1 MESIKF
7 RLVVRGTDSEGR
19 RVRRV
24 RTVETPT
31 YEKAWHEFG
40 EDHAQDMADG
50 LRDLSY
56 SVLPPIG
63 WCVDGSTSRGFEAA

>member
-1 MESIKF
+1 MDSIKF

-31 YEKAWHEFG
+31 YEQAWHEFG

-50 LRDLSY
+50 LRDMSY
-56 SVLPPIG
+56 SVLPPVG
-63 WCVDGSTSRGFEAA
+63 WCIDGSTSKGF